1 MIYISRYVPFEYKEE
16 EGCALIAYNTDTDLY
31 TVVVN
36 ADRWEIDITK
46 GGFTDLLLAELWLN
60 KYLKEHKI
68 EVKE

>member
-1 MIYISRYVPFEYKEE
+1 MIYIIRYVPFIHNEIES
-16 EGCALIAYNTDTDLY
+16 CALIAYNTDTDLY

-46 GGFTDLLLAELWLN
+46 GGFTDLLSAELWLN
-60 KYLKEHKI
+60 QYLKEHKV